1 MDLLVAIS
9 STATESED
17 NLVYSKEVI
26 YKIIEKYGIRKV
38 KYSLLTFGK
47 EPHVYFKFNSI
58 FDDVDRLKLAI
69 DGGKMRS
76 SGVSLQTT
84 MEKAKEVFDE
94 AEGWCCNV
102 IALLIKIVEHT
113 ICFLCMGKCL

>member
-9 STATESED
+9 TTAAESAD
-17 NLVYSKEVI
+17 NLLYSKEVI

-38 KYSLLTFGK
+38 KYSLLTFGQ

-69 DGGKMRS
+69 DRGKMKS
-76 SGVSLQTT
+76 SGASLQKT
-84 MEKAKEVFDE
+84 MEKSKEVFDE
-94 AEGWCCNV
+94 AEGWYYNV
-102 IALLIKIVEHT
+102 IALLMKIV
-113 ICFLCMGKCL
+113 